1 MNSKTVK
8 KQIFQNQKQVE
19 LPEKPSEELL
29 NYLALQIKTASPFK
43 PNNNYFEE
51 LLNTYKPK
59 DAIEAMLLTQM
70 AATHNLSITVLL
82 NAGMEA
88 KNGISP
94 NLQKSVIATKL
105 LNLFTRQMEAL
116 SNYRGKASTQKIV
129 VEQVKVE
136 QGGQAVVG
144 NITQGDN

>member
-1 MNSKTVK
+1 MTSKTVK
-8 KQIFQNQKQVE
+8 KPSTQDLKQND
-19 LPEKPSEELL
+19 LPEKPSKELL
-29 NYLALQIKTASPFK
+29 NYLGVQLKAASPFK
-43 PNNNYFEE
+43 GNNDYLEE
-51 LLNTYKPK
+51 LLQAYKPK

-82 NAGMEA
+82 NAGIEA
-88 KNGISP
+88 RSSISP
-94 NLQKSVIATKL
+94 NLQKSTTAVKL

-116 SNYRGKASTQKIV
+116 ASYRGKASTQKIV

-144 NITQGDN
+144 NIIQGDN